1 LTISLMPQVTYGQE
15 SPIIATV
22 NSNDVSTDEL
32 VILTVTVVDDSPQQ
46 PRPILPRLDGLAVI
60 DLDISTDVS
69 MVSGNI
75 FTKVTYTYLLQ
86 PRRTGLLTIPPVTV
100 KIDDEV
106 YKAPPISIRV
116 SLGAAPAPSPGN
128 AVNPDNISPSP
139 DLAGQ
144 DFFVEAN
151 VDVTQPYVGQQL
163 IYTFRFYQALQVYRP
178 PQFESPLF
186 TGFET
191 VGLPV
196 REYNIDVADRTYLIT
211 EIRTGLFSRTSG
223 TLAVGPARLMLPG
236 NYFEDPVELFTKP
249 VEIQVKPVP
258 DNAPPEYSGAVGEYE
273 IKAWFSPQVAVINQ
287 PSTFS
292 VAVSGTGNV
301 QALPEPIWPDLSG
314 WRSYNSL
321 TSLTTEMEGDL
332 MTGTRVF
339 ERVVIPDTVGDF
351 TINAASFVYFDP
363 IAQEYRTIQSDPI
376 NVKVIPAPTPD
387 PTALASLPTATPADV
402 AAVSTPAPFE
412 PQANALPVTE
422 PQGSTPNVV
431 LPIIITLFFVCGAL
445 PTAAILGAGSVWWW
459 QKQKRADEAL
469 RAAKTMGHKVDLVD
483 VTTLKQPVQRLHPA
497 LAAAMRQNGDNN
509 YKTVSQA
516 LKTYLSRALKTPVN
530 GLTRNQLAER
540 LRQRGLNEA
549 LIKRIN
555 DCLAESE
562 MAQYGPLAE
571 DAGWSLM
578 STAEELLFAMD
589 KLFGLNEESK

>member
-1 LTISLMPQVTYGQE
+1 
-15 SPIIATV
+15 
-22 NSNDVSTDEL
+22 
-32 VILTVTVVDDSPQQ
+32 
-46 PRPILPRLDGLAVI
+46 
-60 DLDISTDVS
+60 
-69 MVSGNI
+69 
-75 FTKVTYTYLLQ
+75 
-86 PRRTGLLTIPPVTV
+86 
-100 KIDDEV
+100 
-106 YKAPPISIRV
+106 
-116 SLGAAPAPSPGN
+116 
-128 AVNPDNISPSP
+128 
-139 DLAGQ
+139 
-144 DFFVEAN
+144 
-151 VDVTQPYVGQQL
+151 
-163 IYTFRFYQALQVYRP
+163 
-178 PQFESPLF
+178 
-186 TGFET
+186 
-191 VGLPV
+191 
-196 REYNIDVADRTYLIT
+196 
-211 EIRTGLFSRTSG
+211 
-223 TLAVGPARLMLPG
+223 
-236 NYFEDPVELFTKP
+236 
-249 VEIQVKPVP
+249 
-258 DNAPPEYSGAVGEYE
+258 
-273 IKAWFSPQVAVINQ
+273 
-287 PSTFS
+287 
-292 VAVSGTGNV
+292 VSGTGNV

-469 RAAKTMGHKVDLVD
+469 TAAKTMGHKVDLVD